1 MPRLPC
7 LPEDAHLGHVF
18 QKFPRGAM
26 ELGRF
31 SDILLRGESELTI
44 GEREM
49 LAAFVSGLN
58 ACNFCHENHKV
69 IAELHGVDPAILESL
84 LNSHEESG
92 LDEKWR
98 PLFAYL
104 RKLTESPSRITD
116 ADAQSVLDA
125 GFSEAALF
133 DAISVCALFNF
144 MNRIVEG
151 CGVQF
156 NLANLVANRER
167 HKTGQASDSPYSDFM
182 RMHTG
187 AQED

>member
-1 MPRLPC
+1 MPRLPS
-7 LPEDAHLGHVF
+7 LPDGAHLGHVF
-18 QKFPRGAM
+18 QKFPRGGTA
-26 ELGRF
+26 LGQF
-31 SDILLRGESELTI
+31 SDELLRGDSELTI

-69 IAELHGVDPAILESL
+69 IAELHGVDPAVLESL
-84 LNSHEESG
+84 LDSDEVGG
-92 LDEKWR
+92 LDKKWR
-98 PLFAYL
+98 PLFAYI
-104 RKLTESPSRITD
+104 RKLTESPSRLTD
-116 ADAQSVLDA
+116 ADAQSVLSA

-156 NLANLVANRER
+156 NFANKAANRER
-167 HKTGQASDSPYSDFM
+167 HESGQISATPYSDFIK
-182 RMHTG
+182 MHT
-187 AQED
+187 QTD